1 MLFQCKKTT
10 YLDTYAYYI
19 KPCDGPLLWP
29 ANENE
34 SLNPPEM
41 RRALGRP
48 KKFRNKAN
56 DELRNNYTLPRKENR
71 GGPVEMLEEE
81 DTCEGA

>member
-56 DELRNNYTLPRKENR
+56 DELRNNYTLPRMVRQPPIVVCR
-71 GGPVEMLEEE
+71 G
-81 DTCEGA
+81 C